1 MATIGA
7 CACFLVLGFVDN
19 LKGATLPSMLHDVPL
34 GYALGGSVLLATY
47 LGMLSATLFAGALC
61 DLIGTQ
67 RVVLIGSGTLVLGV
81 LGYSTARSFAML
93 FAAMVLLGIMIGSLM
108 TAGTH
113 TIVEVHAAHKGRYL
127 NLSNIFHG
135 VGSMLAPFY
144 AGQMLAAGFSW
155 WLVYQLCLVLAVLIA
170 GLFLTIPASKAR
182 AGQPS
187 GNILDLYRG
196 ALNRRTAGY
205 YLLSLLYVA
214 AETGLIVWMVEFLQ
228 KGRGQPVLLSSTFLS
243 LYFAG
248 IIAGRLAGS
257 LLVDRLGYLRAL
269 LGAGI
274 GALACLALGIFGPP
288 ALAFCLPLAGLFF
301 ATMAPTLAAAVTNA
315 NPHPQKAGAGN
326 TGSVL
331 GLLLA
336 AGGIGGM
343 LGAWSAGF
351 VSSFIGIQLGFG
363 VQLIYAALF
372 VGVVMVLYRTHHT
385 SAFGM
390 RNGVGHLF

>member
-1 MATIGA
+1 
-7 CACFLVLGFVDN
+7 
-19 LKGATLPSMLHDVPL
+19 
-34 GYALGGSVLLATY
+34 
-47 LGMLSATLFAGALC
+47 
-61 DLIGTQ
+61 
-67 RVVLIGSGTLVLGV
+67 GV
-81 LGYSTARSFAML
+81 LGYSTTRSFAVL
-93 FAAMVLLGIMIGSLM
+93 FAAIVLLGIMIGSLM
-108 TAGTH
+108 TAGTN

-155 WLVYQLCLVLAVLIA
+155 RLVYQLCLVLAVLIA
-170 GLFLTIPASKAR
+170 GLFLTIPASKAHPGHPPELR
-182 AGQPS
+182 GHPS
-187 GNILDLYRG
+187 GSILDLYRG

-248 IIAGRLAGS
+248 IITGRLAGS
-257 LLVDRLGYLRAL
+257 LLVDRLGY
-269 LGAGI
+269 GI
-274 GALACLALGIFGPP
+274 GALVCLALGIFGPP
-288 ALAFCLPLAGLFF
+288 PLAFCLPLAGLFF
-301 ATMAPTLAAAVTNA
+301 ATMAPTLAAAVTSANLGEPSRV
-315 NPHPQKAGAGN
+315 NPHIQNAGTGTQKAGAGN

-351 VSSFIGIQLGFG
+351 VSSFAGIQLGFG
-363 VQLIYAALF
+363 MQVVYIMLF
-372 VGVVMVLYRTHHT
+372 VGVVLVLGRREEK
-385 SAFGM
+385 A
-390 RNGVGHLF
+390 N

>member
-1 MATIGA
+1 M
-7 CACFLVLGFVDN
+7 
-19 LKGATLPSMLHDVPL
+19 
-34 GYALGGSVLLATY
+34 
-47 LGMLSATLFAGALC
+47 
-61 DLIGTQ
+61 
-67 RVVLIGSGTLVLGV
+67 
-81 LGYSTARSFAML
+81 
-93 FAAMVLLGIMIGSLM
+93 
-108 TAGTH
+108 
-113 TIVEVHAAHKGRYL
+113 
-127 NLSNIFHG
+127 
-135 VGSMLAPFY
+135 
-144 AGQMLAAGFSW
+144 
-155 WLVYQLCLVLAVLIA
+155 
-170 GLFLTIPASKAR
+170 
-182 AGQPS
+182 
-187 GNILDLYRG
+187 LDLYRG
-196 ALNRRTAGY
+196 ALNHRTAGY

-228 KGRGQPVLLSSTFLS
+228 KARGQAVLLSSTFLS

-274 GALACLALGIFGPP
+274 GALVCLALGIFGPP

-301 ATMAPTLAAAVTNA
+301 ATMAPTLAAAVTSANLGEPSRV
-315 NPHPQKAGAGN
+315 NPHIQNAGAGTQKAGAGN

-351 VSSFIGIQLGFG
+351 VSSFAGIRLGFG

-372 VGVVMVLYRTHHT
+372 VGVALALYRTHHA
-385 SAFGM
+385 SAVGM
-390 RNGVGHLF
+390 RTGAGHLF